1 MRGSKCVMRNRQWTG
16 EWPGSYGE
24 AMASTSVVETA
35 RRSLGPVG
43 AYLPIPFAR
52 APPIDQQREAA
63 RRLERAGYPAAWT
76 NETVGG
82 KDPMVQLALLLAAT
96 ERLTFGTG
104 IANIWARAPQ
114 TAHAAAALLSQ
125 AYPGRLVL
133 GLGTGYPQQAA
144 AVGRE
149 FGRPL
154 ASMRDYLERMAA
166 PTMTPAPAAP
176 YPRIVAANGQK
187 MMALAGELADGALP
201 AGLPPQFTA
210 RARAALGPGKLLVV
224 ALSTIID
231 TDDAA
236 AARAQARQA
245 AAASLGRPWYAAAIA
260 GLGYSE
266 QQIASVAD
274 DLVGA
279 LVAHGDADSI
289 AAAVA
294 AHLAAGADHVI
305 LMPSGAVDRDLMTGI
320 ELLERLAPA
329 VRQAR

>member
-1 MRGSKCVMRNRQWTG
+1 
-16 EWPGSYGE
+16 
-24 AMASTSVVETA
+24 MASTSVVETA

-43 AYLPIPFAR
+43 VYLPIPFTG
-52 APPIDQQREAA
+52 APVIDKQREAV
-63 RRLERAGYPAAWT
+63 RRLERAGYRAAWT

-82 KDPMVQLALLLAAT
+82 KDPMVQLTLLLAAS

-133 GLGTGYPQQAA
+133 GLGVGYSQQAA
-144 AVGRE
+144 LVGRE

-154 ASMRDYLERMAA
+154 AAMRDYLERMAV
-166 PTMTPAPAAP
+166 PTMTPAPDAP
-176 YPRIVAANGQK
+176 YPRIVGANGPK
-187 MMALAGELADGALP
+187 MLALAGELADGALP
-201 AGLPPQFTA
+201 AGLPAQFTA
-210 RARAALGPGKLLVV
+210 QARAALGPGKLLVV
-224 ALSTIID
+224 ALPTIID
-231 TDDAA
+231 TGDRET
-236 AARAQARQA
+236 ARAQARQA

-260 GLGYSE
+260 GLGYPE
-266 QQIASVAD
+266 EQIAAVAD

-279 LVAHGDADSI
+279 LVAHGNPDSI

-294 AHLAAGADHVI
+294 AHLAAGADHVV
-305 LMPSGAVDRDLMTGI
+305 LMPSGTVERDLMAAV

-329 VRQAR
+329 VR

>member
-1 MRGSKCVMRNRQWTG
+1 V
-16 EWPGSYGE
+16 
-24 AMASTSVVETA
+24 
-35 RRSLGPVG
+35 
-43 AYLPIPFAR
+43 YLPIPLPA
-52 APPIDQQREAA
+52 APPIGQQREAV
-63 RRLERAGYPAAWT
+63 RRLERAGYRAAWT

-133 GLGTGYPQQAA
+133 GLGGGYPQQAA

-166 PTMTPAPAAP
+166 PTMTPAPDGP
-176 YPRIVAANGQK
+176 YARIVAANGEK
-187 MMALAGELADGALP
+187 MIALAGELADGALP

-224 ALSTIID
+224 ALPTIID
-231 TDDAA
+231 TSDRE

-260 GLGYSE
+260 GLGYPE
-266 QQIASVAD
+266 QQIAAVAD
-274 DLVGA
+274 ELVGA
-279 LVAHGDADSI
+279 LVAHGNPDSI

-294 AHLAAGADHVI
+294 SHLTAGADHVV
-305 LMPSGAVDRDLMTGI
+305 LMPSGAVDRDLMTGVG
-320 ELLERLAPA
+320 LLEALAPA
-329 VRQAR
+329 VHQPPDRQLSGRTGAHAARPQLIARN